1 MTHTYFM
8 RMPPRTRLKDEN
20 SIKINFAHHSVVQKI
35 SVIPFLQNYQ
45 WLKELCSKRFFC
57 FLCRE
62 SKSTSINNECEVNE
76 QVFKNRK
83 IEILYVPMGPY
94 IFYTF
99 FALFVV

>member
-8 RMPPRTRLKDEN
+8 RMPPRIRLKDEI

-35 SVIPFLQNYQ
+35 SVIPFLQNYR
-45 WLKELCSKRFFC
+45 WLKELCSKRF
-57 FLCRE
+57 L

>member
-1 MTHTYFM
+1 M
-8 RMPPRTRLKDEN
+8 RMPTQMRLKDEIC
-20 SIKINFAHHSVVQKI
+20 IKINFAHHSIVQKI
-35 SVIPFLQNYQ
+35 STIQFLQNYR
-45 WLKELCSKRFFC
+45 WNELCSKRFF
-57 FLCRE
+57 FCRE